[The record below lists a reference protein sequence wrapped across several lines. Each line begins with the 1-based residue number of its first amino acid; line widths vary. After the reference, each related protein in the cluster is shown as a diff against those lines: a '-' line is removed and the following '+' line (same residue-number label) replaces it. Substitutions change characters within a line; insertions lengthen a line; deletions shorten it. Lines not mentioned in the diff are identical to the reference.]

1 MQSILIFSKDLSKR
15 FNINFVNLSNHVV
28 LCEEYD
34 FRFVGETWY
43 EVLQANYL
51 TCGKL
56 FLVLRILSFVLSLFF
71 SVEILHR

>member
-1 MQSILIFSKDLSKR
+1 M
-15 FNINFVNLSNHVV
+15 NLGNHVV
-28 LCEEYD
+28 LCEEDD
-34 FRFVGETWY
+34 FRFVGEAWY

-71 SVEILHR
+71 SVKILYR